1 MWEVLFYKTESG
13 QIPVKEFLDTLPNN
27 LKSKA
32 IRDIQVLANKG
43 NKIREPYSKNIGNG
57 IFELR
62 TIQSGNTTRIF
73 YFFFVEKK
81 IVLTNGLLKKSQ
93 KTPKNVIEMAEKY
106 RDDYL
111 RRKENE

>member
-1 MWEVLFYKTESG
+1 M
-13 QIPVKEFLDTLPNN
+13 KEFLDTLPNN

-32 IRDIQVLANKG
+32 IRDIQALANKG

-62 TIQSGNTTRIF
+62 IIQSGNTTRIF

-81 IVLTNGLLKKSQ
+81 IVLANGLLKKSQ
-93 KTPKNVIEMAEKY
+93 KHRKMLLKRQKNTEMII
-106 RDDYL
+106 
-111 RRKENE
+111 